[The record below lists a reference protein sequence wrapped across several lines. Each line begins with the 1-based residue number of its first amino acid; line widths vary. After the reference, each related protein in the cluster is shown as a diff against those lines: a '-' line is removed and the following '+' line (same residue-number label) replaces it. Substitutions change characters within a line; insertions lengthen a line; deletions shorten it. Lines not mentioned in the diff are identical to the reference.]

1 MYKRIFLSFIIFLLA
16 TSVVSAREIINL
28 NKGWTVGKSLLK
40 TEYRKPIDLPHSWD
54 RVSAE
59 KEFGLVNGSMSYL
72 REINIPSQWEQNNV
86 FIRFNGVAG
95 EATLF
100 VNGKY
105 IGKHNGSFTAFTF
118 DISHNITYGAKN
130 SILLYVN
137 NSPQMGIMPLGG
149 KKVNFGG
156 IYRDVELIVTNK
168 EHIST
173 THYSSNGV
181 YITTKEVNDDEA
193 VVNVDVMLKGNF
205 GDKLK
210 AKVVV
215 QNEQGVVS
223 TSDGETTIM
232 PDGSGIVSVPV
243 VIVEP
248 RLWNGRQDPFM
259 YTAQITLYD
268 AKGAVTDVVTE
279 EFGVRTLSVDRQ
291 KGFMLNGNSYPLY
304 GVLLNQERN
313 DKGYAL
319 SKDDMKNDLSLVNEL
334 GATAVRFAYAPHDK
348 SKYTLCDKT
357 GIIVWSDLPFYGDE
371 LMGGVSFINSFDFKN
386 SGITQLKEM
395 VWQNYNHPSIAF
407 WGLFSNLAGSGDN
420 PLDYLHELNDVAKLI
435 SPDRIT
441 VGVSNQDG
449 SINNIPDVISFSQY
463 LGWRKGVATDFN
475 IWLNAFAKGWLGMKP
490 AVGEYGFGGN
500 TNTFAE
506 PLNGNKVAGASFPE
520 STQLQY
526 HKAYLDMLQGR
537 SYIWGYFVNSLFD
550 DTYSFEKEMGLV
562 TSDRFTK
569 KDVFY
574 LYKAVWNKSD
584 KFIYL
589 AGKRD
594 VYRNSQKQ
602 NIIAITNLSSAELIV
617 NGTVVSTAKNNGG
630 MITWSSVKLRD
641 GDNHIVVQSDTY
653 RDEATI
659 TVSRD
664 I

>member
-40 TEYRKPIDLPHSWD
+40 TEYRKPVDLPHSWD
-54 RVSAE
+54 KVTAE
-59 KEFGLVNGSMSYL
+59 REFGLINGSMCYL
-72 REINIPSQWEQNNV
+72 REMNVPVQWEQNNV

-118 DISHNITYGAKN
+118 DITHNITFGAKN

-137 NSPQMGIMPLGG
+137 NSPQMGMMPLGG

-156 IYRDVELIVTNK
+156 VYRDVELLVTNK

-181 YITTKEVNDDEA
+181 YITTKEVNDEQA
-193 VVNVDVMLKGNF
+193 TVNVDVMLKGNF

-215 QNEQGVVS
+215 RGEQGVAT
-223 TSDGETTIM
+223 TSEGETTIM
-232 PDGSGIVSVPV
+232 ADGTGVVSLPV
-243 VIVEP
+243 VLAEP
-248 RLWNGRQDPFM
+248 RLWNGRRDP
-259 YTAQITLYD
+259 YLYAAEVTLYD
-268 AKGAVTDVVTE
+268 AKGIATDAVAE
-279 EFGVRTLSVDRQ
+279 EFGVRTVAVDRQ
-291 KGFMLNGNSYPLY
+291 KGFLLNGESYPLY

-319 SKDDMKNDLSLVNEL
+319 SKEEMKNDMALVDEL
-334 GATAVRFAYAPHDK
+334 GATAVRFAYAPHDDY
-348 SKYTLCDKT
+348 KYTLCDKT
-357 GIIVWSDLPFYGDE
+357 GVIVWSDLPFYGDE
-371 LMGGVSFINSFDFKN
+371 LLGGVSFINSFDFKN
-386 SGITQLKEM
+386 SGVTQLKEM
-395 VWQNYNHPSIAF
+395 IWQNYNHPSIAF

-449 SINNIPDVISFSQY
+449 GVNNIPDVISFSQY
-463 LGWRKGVATDFN
+463 LGWRKGVVTDFN
-475 IWLNAFAKGWLGMKP
+475 IWLNAFAKGWQGLKP

-500 TNTFAE
+500 PNTFVE
-506 PLNGNKVAGASFPE
+506 PLNGNKIAGASFPE

-526 HKAYLDMLQGR
+526 HKSYLDMLQGR
-537 SYIWGYFVNSLFD
+537 SYMWGYFVNSLFD

-562 TSDRFTK
+562 ASNRFTK
-569 KDVFY
+569 KDAFY
-574 LYKAVWNKSD
+574 LYKAVWNKTTP
-584 KFIYL
+584 FIYL

-594 VYRNSQKQ
+594 VYRTSQKQ
-602 NIIAITNLSSAELIV
+602 NIIAITNLPSAELTV
-617 NGTVVSTAKNNGG
+617 NGTVVSTAKNSGG
-630 MITWSSVKLRD
+630 IISWSSVKLRE
-641 GDNHIVVQSDTY
+641 GENQVVVQSGTY
-653 RDEATI
+653 RDETTI